1 MLYTNSSMN
10 TITIDSKKY
19 VKATDIARELG
30 YTADYVGQLS
40 RARKVDA
47 QLVGRS
53 WYVSED
59 SIREHKQSRYR
70 STKKTSRE
78 TITQSLEARD
88 ADSKNSS
95 SAPLIAHK
103 DHTRLSGENLYT
115 PAPSSKESYY
125 FADEAPLSPEGASK
139 IKTGRLPVSFG
150 DAHTVEIT
158 SSSGK
163 YNFNLADNPELR
175 FSGSLSI
182 SEVEDQL
189 SADKELGSIPMEE
202 QEDDS
207 EGSVIAIS
215 RNVTANGKKTK
226 TSKITSNIGVKHL
239 KSSTKKHKRKLPV
252 EHNTTGVLGMQRR
265 RISDM
270 NPLGGTLKMV
280 VPSDKN
286 SISNFGIYSILLSIL
301 VSSAISVFL
310 LGLEATV
317 SLDGSALVTSYSFEF
332 STLLNVVSFVQ

>member
-1 MLYTNSSMN
+1 MMYTEPSMN
-10 TITIDSKKY
+10 TITIDSRKY

-30 YTADYVGQLS
+30 YTADYVGQLC

-59 SIREHKQSRYR
+59 SIREHKQTRYR

-88 ADSKNSS
+88 VDSKHSS

-103 DHTRLSGENLYT
+103 DHTQLSGENLYT

-125 FADEAPLSPEGASK
+125 FADEAPLSPEGTSK

-150 DAHTVEIT
+150 DAHKVEIT

-163 YNFNLADNPELR
+163 YDFNLADNPELR

-182 SEVEDQL
+182 SEVEDQP
-189 SADKELGSIPMEE
+189 STAKESGSIPMEA
-202 QEDDS
+202 QKDDN
-207 EGSVIAIS
+207 EGSVVAIN
-215 RNVTANGKKTK
+215 RNLAPHGKKTK
-226 TSKITSNIGVKHL
+226 TSEITSNIAVKHL
-239 KSSTKKHKRKLPV
+239 KSNAKNKKKKLPV
-252 EHNTTGVLGMQRR
+252 EHNTTGVLGMKRR
-265 RISDM
+265 RISDR
-270 NPLGGTLKMV
+270 NPSGGTLKMA
-280 VPSDKN
+280 VPTQRTSV
-286 SISNFGIYSILLSIL
+286 SSVGVYGILFSIL
-301 VSSAISVFL
+301 VSSVISMFL

-317 SLDGSALVTSYSFEF
+317 SLEGSVLVTSYTFEF
-332 STLLNVVSFVQ
+332 STLLNMVSFMQ